1 MSRPD
6 SKPGK
11 PGGGRPGGGRPD
23 NPPGTVGWGGGT
35 VTDGQGNPVGVGG
48 RPGVPGEGAGGGGG
62 GGCIVLNYGVAPPP
76 GYTFT
81 SLVHDSTTG
90 AQGDRPKKK
99 YCPTNSTAPPPAM
112 PDLVYDTPPSATMP
126 DVKTGIIADQYAKL
140 LDVPYRQAFM
150 PGGPEDSI
158 FAAANVMP
166 PETKADPRPYS
177 RTKQIPIRDLY
188 KMKMRDAT
196 DAELLK
202 LETGPDKPFMSKDDY
217 EMMTYQ
223 LDYMEAKKPKKKPIG
238 GGGQPIKLPPGP
250 GVGKPN
256 PVPFPIP
263 PNIMPPYPGPITGP
277 IIPLPVVGPTPI
289 TPRPGQPISIMPKPP
304 SGGVFTPSPGGGG
317 GGTYTGPG
325 VNLPGPVIPLPVV
338 GGPPKTGGNLI
349 PLSNELGFTIDNEG
363 NKIYSDAEGNRVGMM
378 DGGMTIISDG
388 VANDGIGGIL
398 KKYKE
403 IRSEL

>member
-6 SKPGK
+6 SPM
-11 PGGGRPGGGRPD
+11 GRPGGGV
-23 NPPGTVGWGGGT
+23 PGPGGGSHS
-35 VTDGQGNPVGVGG
+35 
-48 RPGVPGEGAGGGGG
+48 GGGDHGG
-62 GGCIVLNYGVAPPP
+62 PKDPCRPSEWVYYPHLKKRAPAPGCPNAPSPDATPAPP
-76 GYTFT
+76 
-81 SLVHDSTTG
+81 
-90 AQGDRPKKK
+90 
-99 YCPTNSTAPPPAM
+99 PPPAM
-112 PDLVYDTPPSATMP
+112 PDLIYDAPPSATMP

-188 KMKMRDAT
+188 KMQMRDAT

-223 LDYMEAKKPKKKPIG
+223 LNYMGTKNPKKKPPVVG
-238 GGGQPIKLPPGP
+238 GGTYTGP
-250 GVGKPN
+250 GTKP
-256 PVPFPIP
+256 
-263 PNIMPPYPGPITGP
+263 PGPITGP
-277 IIPLPVVGPTPI
+277 IIPLPVVGGPPPGGTTPGGTPI
-289 TPRPGQPISIMPKPP
+289 TPRPGQPIS
-304 SGGVFTPSPGGGG
+304 GGVFTPSPGGG

-378 DGGMTIISDG
+378 DGGMMVIEDG
-388 VANDGIGGIL
+388 VANNGIGGIL

>member
-1 MSRPD
+1 MTKPD

-11 PGGGRPGGGRPD
+11 PGGGINPGGG
-23 NPPGTVGWGGGT
+23 
-35 VTDGQGNPVGVGG
+35 
-48 RPGVPGEGAGGGGG
+48 GAGGPKDP
-62 GGCIVLNYGVAPPP
+62 CRPSAYIYDPVTKSMVPPP
-76 GYTFT
+76 GCP
-81 SLVHDSTTG
+81 G
-90 AQGDRPKKK
+90 APSPDATPA
-99 YCPTNSTAPPPAM
+99 PPPPPAM
-112 PDLVYDTPPSATMP
+112 PDLIYDAPPSATMP

-188 KMKMRDAT
+188 KMQMRDAT

-223 LDYMEAKKPKKKPIG
+223 LDYMEAKKPKKKPPVVSG
-238 GGGQPIKLPPGP
+238 GGGGGGGSGCIVLNHNATPPPGYTFTSLVHDSTTGAQGDLPKKRYCPTGGITPRP
-250 GVGKPN
+250 GGGGTYTGPGTKP
-256 PVPFPIP
+256 
-263 PNIMPPYPGPITGP
+263 PGPITGP
-277 IIPLPVVGPTPI
+277 VIPLPVVGGPPPGGTTPGGTPI
-289 TPRPGQPISIMPKPP
+289 

-378 DGGMTIISDG
+378 DGGMMVIEDG